1 LVSLLEKGI
10 GIHHSGMIPVLREI
24 VELMISKKYI
34 KLLFATE
41 SFAIGLDCPIRT
53 AIFTSLT
60 KFDGNGERY
69 LHAHEYSQMK
79 GRAGRRGIDTVGH
92 VIHLNNLFKLPVMSE
107 YKAILSGKPQQLISK
122 FHISYALI
130 LNLLKNGQKTNF
142 HTFSE
147 KSMIYT
153 ELIKSINIQEKYI
166 TELTEKAN
174 AKRVFIDQLKT
185 PYATCVKVISIEGQL
200 KTLANKKKKDAER
213 ELRAIQDEYRTLNED
228 LKQAKDFMKIN
239 GDLDN
244 ESVNLQYMRSFVTDQ
259 TNTVCQV
266 LLDDGF
272 IAIDNAGKHEYNTTA
287 YELTSMGIIASNIAE
302 IHPLIMSKML
312 IKYDYFS
319 ELSVKQLIGVF
330 SCFTDI
336 KVPQDIKASVPH
348 TDDDTVKRYVKE
360 INEYCLY
367 FEKREM
373 ENDMRT
379 GIRYDELLN
388 YDMIDFAMEWCDCE
402 NEYDCKYFIQ
412 NKVAEKSI
420 SVGDFNKALLKI
432 VTIAKELANVCEI
445 IGQIELKY
453 KLSQIEGFVLKY
465 VTTSQSL
472 YL

>member
-1 LVSLLEKGI
+1 
-10 GIHHSGMIPVLREI
+10 
-24 VELMISKKYI
+24 
-34 KLLFATE
+34 
-41 SFAIGLDCPIRT
+41 
-53 AIFTSLT
+53 
-60 KFDGNGERY
+60 
-69 LHAHEYSQMK
+69 MK

-107 YKAILSGKPQQLISK
+107 YKTILSGKPQQLISK

-130 LNLLKNGQKTNF
+130 LNLLKNGQKTDF

-153 ELIKSINIQEKYI
+153 ELIKSINVQEKYI
-166 TELTEKAN
+166 NELTEKAN
-174 AKRVFIDQLKT
+174 VKRNFIDQLKT
-185 PYATCVKVISIEGQL
+185 PYATCVKVISIENQL
-200 KTLANKKKKDAER
+200 KTLTNKKKKDAER
-213 ELRAIQDEYRTLNED
+213 ELRAIQDEYRTLNDD
-228 LKQAKDFMKIN
+228 LKQAKEFMKVN
-239 GDLDN
+239 SELDN
-244 ESVNLQYMRSFVTDQ
+244 ETVNLQYMRSFVTDQ
-259 TNTVCQV
+259 TATVCQV
-266 LLDDGF
+266 LVDDGF
-272 IAIDNAGKHEYNTTA
+272 IAVDNAGKHEYETTA
-287 YELTSMGIIASNIAE
+287 YELTPMGILAANIAE
-302 IHPLIMSKML
+302 IHPLIISKML
-312 IKYDYFS
+312 TKYDYFS
-319 ELSVKQLIGVF
+319 ELSIQQLIGLF

-336 KVPQDIKASVPH
+336 KVPQDIKASVPQ
-348 TDDDTVKRYVKE
+348 TEDETVKRYVKE
-360 INEYCLY
+360 IDSYCQY

-432 VTIAKELANVCEI
+432 VTIAKELINVCEI
-445 IGQIELKY
+445 IGQMDLKY
-453 KLSQIEGFVLKY
+453 KLSQIEGLVLKY